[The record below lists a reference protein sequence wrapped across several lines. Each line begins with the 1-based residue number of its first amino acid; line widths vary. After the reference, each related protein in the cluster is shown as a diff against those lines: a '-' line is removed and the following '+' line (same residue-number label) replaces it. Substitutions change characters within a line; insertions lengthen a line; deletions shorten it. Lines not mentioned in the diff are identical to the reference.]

1 MLSLQTLNNIEA
13 LLMSRSHPMWGE
25 FMPLAQT
32 IGEVQAAKAAL
43 MQGRARPAQEP
54 PASSVNV
61 TTVGQTGGV
70 TAATVPPGLNEVVNK
85 TPGIGD
91 VE

>member
-32 IGEVQAAKAAL
+32 IGEVQAEKQAL
-43 MQGRARPAQEP
+43 IQSRVQ
-54 PASSVNV
+54 PASVLSGNSNL
-61 TTVGQTGGV
+61 
-70 TAATVPPGLNEVVNK
+70 PPGTSDLV
-85 TPGIGD
+85 TPPDRVG
-91 VE
+91 